1 MAKKQRQEDP
11 PPPGAPDW
19 IVTFSDMISLLVTFF
34 ILMMTFSSLDAK
46 ESFTLKDAFQGPRGI
61 IDNDHGHSLTAP
73 PRQDLMSAMNG
84 LRGLDTPHSRPP
96 EELPKDLQDVGQQQ
110 RDGQLEFDLKGV
122 ADGLVI
128 HYGPEFSF
136 GPGSAS
142 VRPRLERAL
151 MELAEVLRHYQYL
164 VVVEGF
170 TDTEFKPTTLFPTAE
185 TLSCARAT
193 AAAGILQDG
202 GLEPRLLQ
210 LAGLGSQR
218 QLNDNATATKRT
230 ANRRIEIRVLS
241 LSRAR
246 AETMG
251 AQR

>member
-61 IDNDHGHSLTAP
+61 MENDRGHSPTVP
-73 PRQDLMSAMNG
+73 PRQDLMSAMSG

-96 EELPKDLQDVGQQQ
+96 EQLPKDLQQIGQQQ
-110 RDGQLEFDLKGV
+110 RPDQLEFDLKGV

-128 HYGPEFSF
+128 HYGPEHSF

-151 MELAEVLRHYQYL
+151 TELADVLGHYQYL

-170 TDTEFKPTTLFPTAE
+170 TDTEFKPTADFPSPQA
-185 TLSCARAT
+185 LSCARA
-193 AAAGILQDG
+193 AAAAEVLRAG

-218 QLNDNATATKRT
+218 QVNDNASATERT

-246 AETMG
+246 TESMEAK
-251 AQR
+251 R